1 MPRILR
7 LFALQK
13 AWGLELAA
21 GDILIEFKSMSYR
34 ELWSE
39 WEQSGEWESEHVQR
53 LRAWYE
59 ISL

>member
-1 MPRILR
+1 MT
-7 LFALQK
+7 
-13 AWGLELAA
+13 LELAA